1 MKNIFVNKISKN
13 HKSVKSFSITSLHLV
28 KYVLIKNYYT
38 NNNINATSKTL

>member
-28 KYVLIKNYYT
+28 KYALIRSYYT
-38 NNNINATSKTL
+38 NNDVNENSKIL

>member
-28 KYVLIKNYYT
+28 IYALIRSYT
-38 NNNINATSKTL
+38 ATLLTFDNFT